1 MFEAWLSSGAAY
13 IALVLSVCFF
23 GVIILETGFNLLYN
37 NSRRFRRFINRI
49 AGVKSKPK
57 AH

>member
-1 MFEAWLSSGAAY
+1 MFEDWLSSGAAY
-13 IALVLSVCFF
+13 LALVWGVCFF